1 MKMDPSHK
9 TLTLSPM
16 EKVRAH
22 LVVQEICHLDG
33 QTEVEEQKKKKFIL
47 QRAALF

>member
-1 MKMDPSHK
+1 MDPSHK

-22 LVVQEICHLDG
+22 LAVQEICHLDG
-33 QTEVEEQKKKKFIL
+33 QTEVEEQKKLNKNIL
-47 QRAALF
+47 FWAALF

>member
-22 LVVQEICHLDG
+22 LAVQEICHLDG
-33 QTEVEEQKKKKFIL
+33 QTEVEEQKKKKSLFW
-47 QRAALF
+47 AALF